1 MILPPQDWIQR
12 QDAKERALVEAKLD
26 YMGGSVTTIR
36 TPPMKKISLEINPFY
51 KY

>member
-36 TPPMKKISLEINPFY
+36 TPPPRNEESCTGNRPLL
-51 KY
+51 